1 MNYIFHPD
9 YEPTIVDDSE
19 YLNLLSNGWYD
30 SPAKFPKKQ
39 ADPVASAAKPVTEED
54 VKKQLESAQN
64 SLKNADKNK
73 PKA

>member
-9 YEPTIVDDSE
+9 YEPTIVNDSE
-19 YLNLLSNGWYD
+19 YLNLLNNGWYD
-30 SPAKFPKKQ
+30 SPAKFPKKP
-39 ADPVASAAKPVTEED
+39 ADPVASAEKPVTEED
-54 VKKQLESAQN
+54 VKKQLDNAQN